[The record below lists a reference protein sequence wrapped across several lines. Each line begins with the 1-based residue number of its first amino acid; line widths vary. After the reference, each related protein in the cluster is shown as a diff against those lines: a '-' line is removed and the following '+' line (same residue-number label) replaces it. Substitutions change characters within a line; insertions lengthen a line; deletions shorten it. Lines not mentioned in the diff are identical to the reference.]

1 MDPKALSSFIYL
13 FASGSFHLNMTVS
26 ALKFLLL
33 SIRLAESFSHEIP
46 LRTNLIIFRGVK
58 IRLQGHFLGFTLHIS
73 K

>member
-13 FASGSFHLNMTVS
+13 FASGSFHLNMTMS

-33 SIRLAESFSHEIP
+33 GIILAESFSHEIP
-46 LRTNLIIFRGVK
+46 WRTNLIIFRGVK
-58 IRLQGHFLGFTLHIS
+58 ICLLGHFLGFTLHIS